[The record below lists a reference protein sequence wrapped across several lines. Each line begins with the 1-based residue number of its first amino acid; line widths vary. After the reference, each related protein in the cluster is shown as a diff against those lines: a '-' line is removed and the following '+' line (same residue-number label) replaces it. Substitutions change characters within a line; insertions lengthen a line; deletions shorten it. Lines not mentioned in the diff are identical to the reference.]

1 MLKVHNIDII
11 AKLKKKSENSNLNSR
26 HSAALIC
33 NGKIESLG
41 YNFRKGNS
49 DFSIHAEVSALKLF
63 KYKGGNGKA
72 NRQSPRDIIVIKV
85 SNSRK
90 ILGNSRPCNH
100 CIEILKKNN
109 IRKIYYSNEKGEIE
123 SEYINE
129 MENKHLSSYHRFKG
143 GLK

>member
-1 MLKVHNIDII
+1 MLKVYNVDII
-11 AKLKKKSENSNLNSR
+11 AELKKKSENSNLNSR

-41 YNFRKGNS
+41 YNFRKQNS

-63 KYKGGNGKA
+63 KYKSGNGKA
-72 NRQSPRDIIVIKV
+72 NRQFPRDIIVIKV
-85 SNSRK
+85 SNSLK
-90 ILGNSRPCNH
+90 MLGNSRPCNH

-123 SEYINE
+123 CEYTNE
-129 MENKHLSSYHRFKG
+129 MENKHESSNQRFKNR
-143 GLK
+143 